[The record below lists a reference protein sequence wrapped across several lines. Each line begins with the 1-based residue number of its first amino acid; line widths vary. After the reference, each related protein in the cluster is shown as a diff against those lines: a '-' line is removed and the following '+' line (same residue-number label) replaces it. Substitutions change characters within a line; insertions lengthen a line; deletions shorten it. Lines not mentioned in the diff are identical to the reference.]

1 MTTPLLNADIYLN
14 GSNKPF
20 IKFRK
25 CNNNTIKINMEFNM
39 ANVANLT
46 DEQVKEVAD
55 VLAEELV
62 NTTDLG
68 ELTEEEIEAIINS
81 ALKNPMA

>member
-1 MTTPLLNADIYLN
+1 MKTPLNADIYIN
-14 GSNKPF
+14 GGKRPF
-20 IKFRK
+20 IKFRDGI
-25 CNNNTIKINMEFNM
+25 NAPIKINMEINM

>member
-1 MTTPLLNADIYLN
+1 VKTPLNADIYIN
-14 GSNKPF
+14 GGKRPF
-20 IKFRK
+20 IKFRDGI
-25 CNNNTIKINMEFNM
+25 NTPIKINMEFSM